1 MNSIAQRLREIRTA
15 KGLSLRDVQIA
26 SAGKIPAVVLGSY
39 ERADR
44 ALSVGRAIQIAEFY
58 GLPLTYLLS
67 EPASIKE
74 YGESIVIDLRRL
86 RLLAGDQ
93 SSISDEGIHVRTVT
107 TYIAGIINKR
117 NDWNGE
123 VLTVRADD
131 VEFLATALGGT
142 RKSLIEILRRNKMLI
157 QLDR

>member
-1 MNSIAQRLREIRTA
+1 MKSISQRLRNIRTA

-26 SAGKIPAVVLGSY
+26 SAGQIPAVVLGSY
-39 ERADR
+39 ERGDR

-67 EPASIKE
+67 EAVSIKE
-74 YGESIVIDLRRL
+74 QGESIVIDLRRL

-93 SSISDEGIHVRTVT
+93 RSMRDEGIHVRTVA
-107 TYIAGIINKR
+107 TYAAGIVGKR

-142 RKSLIEILRRNKMLI
+142 RESLLEILRSKKMLI
-157 QLDR
+157 ELDR

>member
-58 GLPLTYLLS
+58 GLPLTYL
-67 EPASIKE
+67 PASIKE

-142 RKSLIEILRRNKMLI
+142 RKSLIEILRRNKILI